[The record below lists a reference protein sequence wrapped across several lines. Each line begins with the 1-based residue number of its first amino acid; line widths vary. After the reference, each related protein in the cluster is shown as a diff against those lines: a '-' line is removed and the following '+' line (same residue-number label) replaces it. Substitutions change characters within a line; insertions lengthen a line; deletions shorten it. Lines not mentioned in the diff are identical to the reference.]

1 MEQEAVFD
9 LGEFDEK
16 MIDMNEAP
24 RSAIH
29 YLQQT
34 AVQRSRCAAVVCVK
48 EGLAGPAKP
57 SSFSRSF
64 AGDSPITVVGL
75 PSEEWCKAKCSLFS
89 EYRSEIESKRSSCP
103 EVQDVV
109 FPAPADYKQWIKFC
123 GLKRERVNNQSDRS
137 VSAITVTEKR
147 RTPTVPIIL
156 SLSENRVNHLVEHL
170 TRYFV
175 ENGYSRELFE
185 WFYAVLLVLQ
195 CPPPSDECSAI
206 REFAKHAKF
215 LRSTLNESDIL
226 DNSIVYE
233 LTLFVAIIS
242 IYFEQKDLA
251 DYPQVDPVVI
261 S

>member
-1 MEQEAVFD
+1 M
-9 LGEFDEK
+9 
-16 MIDMNEAP
+16 
-24 RSAIH
+24 
-29 YLQQT
+29 
-34 AVQRSRCAAVVCVK
+34 
-48 EGLAGPAKP
+48 
-57 SSFSRSF
+57 
-64 AGDSPITVVGL
+64 
-75 PSEEWCKAKCSLFS
+75 
-89 EYRSEIESKRSSCP
+89 
-103 EVQDVV
+103 
-109 FPAPADYKQWIKFC
+109 
-123 GLKRERVNNQSDRS
+123 
-137 VSAITVTEKR
+137 
-147 RTPTVPIIL
+147 
-156 SLSENRVNHLVEHL
+156 
-170 TRYFV
+170 